1 MARALV
7 TTPLFPLSN
16 VVLFP
21 GVRAPLHVFEPR
33 YRQMTRDALATERRI
48 GMIAVR
54 PEHAAET
61 DGDPPLF
68 AVGCLG
74 TIVESEP
81 LPDGRF
87 NMVLLGGQ
95 RFRIQRET
103 PREGERLYRVAEV
116 ELLEDDAE
124 IADAARLHALRQR
137 AIELFQQI
145 LVSTAPDRASELSP
159 SAFEGIEDR
168 ALVNTLSQ
176 MLDLPVL
183 EKQGLLEASG
193 LIERCE
199 RLCSVLEFRA
209 AELAW
214 HGDEEIRTRH

>member
-1 MARALV
+1 MARALAA
-7 TTPLFPLSN
+7 TPLFPLSN

-54 PEHAAET
+54 PEHAAEI

-68 AVGCLG
+68 AIGCLG
-74 TIVESEP
+74 AIVESEA
-81 LPDGRF
+81 LSDGRF
-87 NMVLLGGQ
+87 NVMLLGTQ
-95 RFRIQRET
+95 RFRVVREP

-116 ELLEDDAE
+116 ELLEDDAA
-124 IADAARLHALRQR
+124 IGDAARLHALRR
-137 AIELFQQI
+137 RVVELFRQI
-145 LVSTAPDRASELSP
+145 LAITDPSRARELP
-159 SAFEGIEDR
+159 PTVFDGVEDR

-183 EKQGLLEASG
+183 EKQGLLEANG
-193 LIERCE
+193 LLERCE
-199 RLCSVLEFRA
+199 RLCSVLELRA